1 MWGEKNCS
9 LSSVKPSGRK
19 EVGLILAVFS
29 KEGGQA
35 WCKASLAQ
43 LLWDMQR
50 SLRSLPKDLHG
61 SPSKAPTPTPQRDL
75 LQHILWLCF

>member
-1 MWGEKNCS
+1 M
-9 LSSVKPSGRK
+9 
-19 EVGLILAVFS
+19 GLILAMFS
-29 KEGGQA
+29 KKGGQA

-61 SPSKAPTPTPQRDL
+61 SKAPTPTPQRDL
-75 LQHILWLCF
+75 LQHILWLCFQGTKASAWSSL